1 MARTAVF
8 DLDGTLVDSAPDLA
22 AALNRLLAAR
32 GLAPHPLQAVVAM
45 IGDGAR
51 ALVAR
56 GFAAHGITL
65 EPPALAEALAA
76 FLTDYE
82 SALVVE
88 TRLYPGAAETLS
100 ALAARGWGL
109 AVCTNKPARAT
120 HAILAALGIAEKFGA
135 IGAGDSFP
143 SRKPDPAHL
152 KATLAAMDALRGRA
166 VMIGD
171 HHNDVAA
178 ARGCALPCVWAAW
191 GYSPKDPGADVTAEN
206 FAALPALLE
215 RLLPS

>member
-22 AALNRLLAAR
+22 AALNRLLVAH
-32 GLAPHPLQAVVAM
+32 GLGPLALPSVVAM

-51 ALVAR
+51 ALVQR
-56 GFAAHGITL
+56 GFAAHGILL
-65 EPPALAEALAA
+65 EPASLAEALAA
-76 FLTDYE
+76 FLADYE
-82 SALVVE
+82 AALVVE
-88 TRLYPGAAETLS
+88 TRLYPGAAETLA

-120 HAILAALGIAEKFGA
+120 HAILSALGIAGHFGA

-143 SRKPDPAHL
+143 TRKPDPAHL
-152 KATLAAMDALRGRA
+152 AATLSAMDALRGRA

-178 ARGCALPCVWAAW
+178 ARGCALPSVWAAW
-191 GYSPKDPGADVTAEN
+191 GYSAQDPGADVTAEN

-215 RLLPS
+215 GILPA